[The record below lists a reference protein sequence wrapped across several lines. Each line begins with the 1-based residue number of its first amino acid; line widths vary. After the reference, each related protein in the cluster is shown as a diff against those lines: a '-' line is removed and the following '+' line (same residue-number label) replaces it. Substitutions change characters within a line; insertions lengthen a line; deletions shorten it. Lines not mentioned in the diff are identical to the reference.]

1 MITIDSLENDIK
13 NLKIQGATNIALKVL
28 EGLEIAYDQ
37 LKKNKNLIP
46 RIYLM
51 EQCLRLAFIR
61 PTEPLAQNAVRYIFQ
76 KKDSSQEIYLK
87 LAAEFKKM
95 ISEAKFKMGQFG
107 ADLIKNGG
115 VYLTHCH
122 SSTVTNMFIA
132 AKKQGKNFRVFVT
145 ETRPMYQGRITV
157 KELLEAQLNNVTM
170 VIDDVASSLLLE
182 NKIKFNGIFIG
193 ADLLS
198 QNGFINKV
206 GSLGVAYCAK
216 ENKIPVFAMS
226 ILLKYDPRIYSD
238 NLIEERQSSEIWPD
252 APEKLKFYSP
262 AFDYIPY
269 FDNISLITE
278 TGLLNGN
285 QIQAKAIASYP
296 FLTNQINRK

>member
-46 RIYLM
+46 RIYLI

-76 KKDSSQEIYLK
+76 KKDSLPHDYIN
-87 LAAEFKKM
+87 LAQNYKKM

-122 SSTVTNMFIA
+122 SSTVTNMFID

-157 KELLEAQLNNVTM
+157 KELLEAQINNV
-170 VIDDVASSLLLE
+170 
-182 NKIKFNGIFIG
+182 IFIG

-206 GSLGVAYCAK
+206 GSLGISYCAK
-216 ENKIPVFAMS
+216 ENQIPVYAMS
-226 ILLKYDPRIYSD
+226 ILLKYDPRIYTD
-238 NLIEERQSSEIWPD
+238 NLIESRQSSEIWPD
-252 APEKLKFYSP
+252 APEKLKFYTP

-278 TGLLNGN
+278 AGL
-285 QIQAKAIASYP
+285 IKCPDVKSKALKLYS
-296 FLTNQINRK
+296 FLTAELISPRSST